1 VEGDQTT
8 MTAHPPA
15 QTPVAVRLGTVS
27 ALTDPAALAGVL
39 GPVAELRRE
48 PMTTGGHSVSTFERL
63 DVTLGSGERIRLVLK
78 RVRLALDWGARR
90 TGDTTG
96 REAAPLSEPTLAGIW
111 DAFRCPYRAYAVDGG
126 EVGLLMDDLSPYLL
140 PDDGARV
147 DQTHEDA
154 LLAALAA
161 LHARFWDSP
170 ALGLAALVPPE
181 RALAVFGPEAPDEEA
196 RQPAP
201 HPLFEWVRQG
211 WAASLQRLPPPLGE
225 LLRRPA
231 EPFARVA
238 AGLPRT
244 LRHANTRLDN
254 FAFYPD
260 GTVAAFDFAGLGTGP
275 ATLDV
280 GVYLILNAR
289 RRARTHEA
297 VLERYRNL
305 LEAARGA
312 PLPAPLWARLVSAG
326 LLYGAAFLL
335 WDRALDVEE
344 GLPGAADEWAWWVD
358 RLGHIARE
366 GAAASLYG
374 R

>member
-1 VEGDQTT
+1 VEGKTT
-8 MTAHPPA
+8 SMTEPRPP
-15 QTPVAVRLGTVS
+15 QSPVAVRLGAVS
-27 ALTDPAALAGVL
+27 DLTDPAALAGVL
-39 GPVAELRRE
+39 GRVAELRRE

-63 DVTLGSGERIRLVLK
+63 DVTLRSGERVRLVLK

-90 TGDTTG
+90 TGDTSG
-96 REAAPLSEPTLAGIW
+96 REAAPLSEPALAGIW
-111 DAFRCPYRAYAVDGG
+111 DAFRCPYRAYAIVDG
-126 EVGLLMDDLSPYLL
+126 EVGLLMEDLSPYLL
-140 PDDGARV
+140 PDTDARV
-147 DQTHEDA
+147 DEAREDA

-170 ALGLAALVPPE
+170 ALRLPALVPPE
-181 RALAVFGPEAPDEEA
+181 RALAVFRPEAPDEEA
-196 RQPAP
+196 RQPTP
-201 HPLFEWVRQG
+201 HPIFEWVRQG

-225 LLRRPA
+225 LLSRPA
-231 EPFARVA
+231 GPFASIA

-289 RRARTHEA
+289 RRARPPEA
-297 VLERYRNL
+297 VLARYRTF
-305 LEAARGA
+305 LEAAQGA
-312 PLPAPLWARLVSAG
+312 PLPEPLWTRLVSAG
-326 LLYGAAFLL
+326 LFYGGAFLH

-358 RLGHIARE
+358 RLSHIAQDAT
-366 GAAASLYG
+366 AADL
-374 R
+374 

>member
-1 VEGDQTT
+1 
-8 MTAHPPA
+8 MTEHPPS
-15 QTPVAVRLGTVS
+15 QTPVAVRLSTVGDLADPS
-27 ALTDPAALAGVL
+27 ALGGVL
-39 GPVAELRRE
+39 GPVAALRRE
-48 PMTTGGHSVSTFERL
+48 PITTGGHSVSAFERL
-63 DVTLGSGERIRLVLK
+63 DVTLGSGERTRLVLK

-96 REAAPLSEPTLAGIW
+96 REAAPLAEPTLAGIW
-111 DAFRCPYRAYAVDGG
+111 DAFRCPYRAYAIEDG

-140 PDDGARV
+140 SDAEARV
-147 DQTHEDA
+147 DESREDA

-161 LHARFWDSP
+161 LHTRFWDSP
-170 ALGLAALVPPE
+170 SLGLPALVPPE
-181 RALAVFGPEAPDEEA
+181 RALAVFRPEAPDEEA

-201 HPLFEWVRQG
+201 HPIFEWVRQG
-211 WAASLQRLPPPLGE
+211 WAASLRRLPPPLAE
-225 LLRRPA
+225 LLSRPA
-231 EPFARVA
+231 VPFARLA

-260 GTVAAFDFAGLGTGP
+260 GTVSAFDFAGLGTGP
-275 ATLDV
+275 ATLDI

-289 RRARTHEA
+289 RRARTPEA
-297 VLERYRNL
+297 VLARYRTF

-312 PLPAPLWARLVSAG
+312 PLAEPLWIRLASAG
-326 LLYGAAFLL
+326 LFYGAAFLL

-358 RLGHIARE
+358 RLSAISRE
-366 GAAASLYG
+366 AAAANL
-374 R
+374 

>member
-1 VEGDQTT
+1 
-8 MTAHPPA
+8 MTEHPPS
-15 QTPVAVRLGTVS
+15 QIPGAVRLAT
-27 ALTDPAALAGVL
+27 ADDLADPAALAGLL

-48 PMTTGGHSVSTFERL
+48 PMATGGHSVSAFE
-63 DVTLGSGERIRLVLK
+63 

-96 REAAPLSEPTLAGIW
+96 REAAPLAEPALAGIW
-111 DAFRCPYRAYAVDGG
+111 GAFRCPYRAYAFDGG

-140 PDDGARV
+140 PDTGTRV
-147 DQTHEDA
+147 DEAHEDA

-170 ALGLAALVPPE
+170 ALSLPALVPPE
-181 RALAVFGPEAPDEEA
+181 RALAVFRPEAPDEEA

-201 HPLFEWVRQG
+201 HPIFEWVRQG
-211 WAASLQRLPPPLGE
+211 WAASLQRLRQPLAG
-225 LLRRPA
+225 LLHRPA
-231 EPFARVA
+231 TPFARLA

-275 ATLDV
+275 PTLDV

-289 RRARTHEA
+289 RRARTPEA
-297 VLERYRNL
+297 VLARYRSF

-312 PLPAPLWARLVSAG
+312 PLAEPVWMRLISAG
-326 LLYGAAFLL
+326 LFYGAAFLL

-358 RLGHIARE
+358 RLSVIAQE
-366 GAAASLYG
+366 AAAAK

>member
-1 VEGDQTT
+1 MEGDPTT
-8 MTAHPPA
+8 MTEHLPP
-15 QTPVAVRLGTVS
+15 QTPVAVRLRTVS
-27 ALTDPAALAGVL
+27 ALTDPSALAGVL
-39 GPVAELRRE
+39 GRVTALRRE

-63 DVTLGSGERIRLVLK
+63 DVTLRSGERTRLVLK

-96 REAAPLSEPTLAGIW
+96 REAAPLAEPALRGIW
-111 DAFRCPYRAYAVDGG
+111 DAFRCPYRADAVDDG
-126 EVGLLMDDLSPYLL
+126 EVGLLMDDLGPSLL

-147 DQTHEDA
+147 DEAHEDA

-170 ALGLAALVPPE
+170 ALGLPALVPPE

-201 HPLFEWVRQG
+201 HSIFEWVRQG
-211 WAASLQRLPPPLGE
+211 WAASLRRLPPPLGA
-225 LLRRPA
+225 LLSHPA
-231 EPFARVA
+231 GPFARLA

-254 FAFYPD
+254 FAFFPD

-275 ATLDV
+275 ATADV
-280 GVYLILNAR
+280 GVYVILNAR
-289 RRARTHEA
+289 RRARTPDA
-297 VLERYRNL
+297 VLARYRSS

-312 PLPAPLWARLVSAG
+312 ALPEPLWARLVSAG
-326 LLYGAAFLL
+326 LFYGAAFLL

-358 RLGHIARE
+358 RLSAIARE
-366 GAAASLYG
+366 AAATTL
-374 R
+374 

>member
-1 VEGDQTT
+1 
-8 MTAHPPA
+8 MTAHPPS
-15 QTPVAVRLGTVS
+15 QTPGAVRLATVNDL
-27 ALTDPAALAGVL
+27 ANPAALAGVL
-39 GPVAELRRE
+39 GPVAELSRE
-48 PMTTGGHSVSTFERL
+48 PMVTGGHSVSAFERL
-63 DVTLGSGERIRLVLK
+63 DVRLRSGERVPLVLK

-96 REAAPLSEPTLAGIW
+96 REAAPLSEPALAGIW
-111 DAFRCPYRAYAVDGG
+111 GAFRCPYRAYAFDDG

-140 PDDGARV
+140 PETDARV
-147 DQTHEDA
+147 DAAHEDA

-170 ALGLAALVPPE
+170 ALSLPALVPPE
-181 RALAVFGPEAPDEEA
+181 RALAVFRPEAPDEEA
-196 RQPAP
+196 REPAP
-201 HPLFEWVRQG
+201 HPIFEWVRQG
-211 WAASLQRLPPPLGE
+211 WAASLRRLPPPLGE
-225 LLRRPA
+225 QLRRPA
-231 EPFARVA
+231 TPYARLA

-275 ATLDV
+275 PTLDV

-289 RRARTHEA
+289 RRARSPEA
-297 VLERYRNL
+297 VLARYRTS
-305 LEAARGA
+305 LEAARGTPFA
-312 PLPAPLWARLVSAG
+312 EPVWTRLVSAG
-326 LLYGAAFLL
+326 LFYGAAFLL

-358 RLGHIARE
+358 RLSAIARE
-366 GAAASLYG
+366 AAAADL
-374 R
+374 